1 MVSSGTA
8 GPLSIAVTVR
18 QRHDLDQGFDLE
30 RMTVGPHNLRKA
42 QLLAGSAVARI
53 DDRTAVAFGFADGAK
68 AMERRLSGA
77 TQGSFLVA
85 NDVTGN
91 PGFLAQRKG
100 SMAVRHEFGG
110 TGVTIS
116 GETGDVWQEVQTSAT
131 GSPYRWS
138 SVAVDH
144 RFGPSWLQLG
154 LSRLDEKQTLLGG
167 RLGGVLGGGGATSL
181 FLDTEARHS
190 FGGGWSADLTARR
203 GWTTFNGGRFQTDA
217 YAVDLSKVGVLGHG
231 DRLAF
236 RIAQPLRVEHGGF
249 AMMLPTSYDY
259 STGEATDSL
268 TTMSL
273 RPSGREI
280 DGELSYGANLFDGF
294 GWLGGNLFY
303 RRDPGHISNSR
314 DDVGAAIRFSLGF

>member
-1 MVSSGTA
+1 
-8 GPLSIAVTVR
+8 
-18 QRHDLDQGFDLE
+18 
-30 RMTVGPHNLRKA
+30 
-42 QLLAGSAVARI
+42 
-53 DDRTAVAFGFADGAK
+53 
-68 AMERRLSGA
+68 
-77 TQGSFLVA
+77 
-85 NDVTGN
+85 
-91 PGFLAQRKG
+91 
-100 SMAVRHEFGG
+100 
-110 TGVTIS
+110 
-116 GETGDVWQEVQTSAT
+116 
-131 GSPYRWS
+131 
-138 SVAVDH
+138 VAVDH

-217 YAVDLSKVGVLGHG
+217 YAFDLSKVGVLGHG

-280 DGELSYGANLFDGF
+280 DGELSYGANLFDGI

-314 DDVGAAIRFSLGF
+314 DDVGGAIRFSLGF